1 MRFGPPRKAPYK
13 RWKKPLEEIMSCER
27 FTPDSY
33 RTLEQIGEWIKSM
46 RHKVM
51 YRDESKID

>member
-1 MRFGPPRKAPYK
+1 MANYMTVDEIDAWVR
-13 RWKKPLEEIMSCER
+13 EE
-27 FTPDSY
+27 
-33 RTLEQIGEWIKSM
+33 